1 MFYDTVEIAAI
12 KIAVSNVESLGIYSK
27 DALIK
32 SIVWLREKYEFFG
45 EMLI

>member
-32 SIVWLREKYEFFG
+32 SIVWLTEKYEFL
-45 EMLI
+45 EKLLI